1 MERIKLR
8 KERFDE
14 IKRKEQNINNELF
27 KAYFIDYQSP
37 SSMYKE
43 LSKTKYTETEVRVDL
58 IKEVLNKMKKVIEN
72 VPKDDVLKIEEN
84 EKIIDIVERI
94 LELNNKTQ
102 SGQGLKIITP
112 NQMLSRLPISLPY
125 LEAENNSEKLKNEI
139 RQILCSLY
147 ILKKLTKTIYNN
159 SINTI

>member
-1 MERIKLR
+1 MPKETEFERSIMERIKLR

-43 LSKTKYTETEVRVDL
+43 LSKTKDTENEVRVDL
-58 IKEVLNKMKKVIEN
+58 IKEVLTKMKKVIEN

-84 EKIIDIVERI
+84 EKIIDIIERI
-94 LELNNKTQ
+94 LELNNKAQ
-102 SGQGLKIITP
+102 SGQGLKMT
-112 NQMLSRLPISLPY
+112 NKVLR
-125 LEAENNSEKLKNEI
+125 EKSN
-139 RQILCSLY
+139 CA
-147 ILKKLTKTIYNN
+147 NC
-159 SINTI
+159 

>member
-1 MERIKLR
+1 M
-8 KERFDE
+8 
-14 IKRKEQNINNELF
+14 F

-112 NQMLSRLPISLPY
+112 NQMLSRLPISSPY
-125 LEAENNSEKLKNEI
+125 LKAENNSEKLKNEI

>member
-1 MERIKLR
+1 M
-8 KERFDE
+8 
-14 IKRKEQNINNELF
+14 F
-27 KAYFIDYQSP
+27 KAYFIDYQTP

-94 LELNNKTQ
+94 LELNKKTQ
-102 SGQGLKIITP
+102 SGQGLKILTP
-112 NQMLSRLPISLPY
+112 NQMLSRLPITLAQ
-125 LEAENNSEKLKNEI
+125 LNAGNNSEKLKNEI
-139 RQILCSLY
+139 RQLLYSLY
-147 ILKKLTKTIYNN
+147 RSKKLTKQLYKSLID
-159 SINTI
+159 II

>member
-1 MERIKLR
+1 MPKETEFERSIMERIKLR

-14 IKRKEQNINNELF
+14 IKRKEQNINNELL

-43 LSKTKYTETEVRVDL
+43 LSKKKDTENKVRVDL
-58 IKEVLNKMKKVIEN
+58 IKEVLTKMKKVIEN

-94 LELNNKTQ
+94 LELNNKAQ
-102 SGQGLKIITP
+102 SGQGLKMT
-112 NQMLSRLPISLPY
+112 NKVLR
-125 LEAENNSEKLKNEI
+125 EKSN
-139 RQILCSLY
+139 CA
-147 ILKKLTKTIYNN
+147 NC
-159 SINTI
+159 

>member
-43 LSKTKYTETEVRVDL
+43 LSKTKDTENEVRVDL
-58 IKEVLNKMKKVIEN
+58 IKEVLTKMKKVIEN

-84 EKIIDIVERI
+84 EKIIDIIERI
-94 LELNNKTQ
+94 LELNNKAQ
-102 SGQGLKIITP
+102 SGPGLKMT
-112 NQMLSRLPISLPY
+112 NKVLR
-125 LEAENNSEKLKNEI
+125 EKSN
-139 RQILCSLY
+139 CA
-147 ILKKLTKTIYNN
+147 NC
-159 SINTI
+159 

>member
-1 MERIKLR
+1 MPKETEFERSIMERIKLR

-14 IKRKEQNINNELF
+14 IKRKEQNINNELL

-43 LSKTKYTETEVRVDL
+43 LSKTKDTENKVRVDL
-58 IKEVLNKMKKVIEN
+58 IKEVLTKMKKVIEN

-94 LELNNKTQ
+94 LELNNKAQ
-102 SGQGLKIITP
+102 SGQGLKMT
-112 NQMLSRLPISLPY
+112 NKVLR
-125 LEAENNSEKLKNEI
+125 EKSN
-139 RQILCSLY
+139 CA
-147 ILKKLTKTIYNN
+147 NC
-159 SINTI
+159 

>member
-1 MERIKLR
+1 MPKEIEFERSIMERIKLR

-14 IKRKEQNINNELF
+14 IKRKEQNINNELL

-43 LSKTKYTETEVRVDL
+43 LSKKKDTENKVRVDL
-58 IKEVLNKMKKVIEN
+58 IKEVLTKMKKVIEN

-94 LELNNKTQ
+94 LELNNKAQ
-102 SGQGLKIITP
+102 SGQGLKMT
-112 NQMLSRLPISLPY
+112 NKVLR
-125 LEAENNSEKLKNEI
+125 EKSN
-139 RQILCSLY
+139 CA
-147 ILKKLTKTIYNN
+147 NC
-159 SINTI
+159 

>member
-1 MERIKLR
+1 MPKETEFERSIMERIKLR

-14 IKRKEQNINNELF
+14 IKRKEQNINNELL

-43 LSKTKYTETEVRVDL
+43 LSKTKDTENEVRVDL
-58 IKEVLNKMKKVIEN
+58 IKEVLTKMKKVIEN

-94 LELNNKTQ
+94 LELNNKAQ
-102 SGQGLKIITP
+102 SGQGLKMT
-112 NQMLSRLPISLPY
+112 NKVLR
-125 LEAENNSEKLKNEI
+125 EKSN
-139 RQILCSLY
+139 CA
-147 ILKKLTKTIYNN
+147 NC
-159 SINTI
+159 

>member
-14 IKRKEQNINNELF
+14 IKRKEQNINNELL

-43 LSKTKYTETEVRVDL
+43 LSKKKDTENKVRVDL
-58 IKEVLNKMKKVIEN
+58 IKEVLTKMKKVIEN

-94 LELNNKTQ
+94 LELNNKAQ
-102 SGQGLKIITP
+102 SGQGLKMT
-112 NQMLSRLPISLPY
+112 NKVLR
-125 LEAENNSEKLKNEI
+125 EKSN
-139 RQILCSLY
+139 CA
-147 ILKKLTKTIYNN
+147 NC
-159 SINTI
+159 